1 MGANQSSRR
10 TSQSIKP
17 LNPLGY
23 AKVVLDSSVP
33 HLDREF
39 DYRIP
44 EEFADSL
51 KIGSRVQV
59 PFGKQKLFG
68 WVVEKSFSSEF
79 SSKITSIVK
88 IVGKSENFT
97 FDSLRLAKE
106 IAWLNAGS
114 LSDVLRFCAPPRHA
128 TIEKNFQ
135 VKSPMKYANY
145 PANLESLPQ
154 GNALLRRVGKQTSVA
169 LIINSYQNWFHLT
182 LELIKSAI
190 SLEKNALVIVPE
202 NGLIKDLHNH
212 LSQNLNDVSITLLS
226 ADQNSADRYK
236 SYLDIL
242 HKNTQI
248 LIGTRN
254 AIFAPLVNNAV
265 IIIFGENSSLFISP
279 QAPYWNV
286 SQVARQRSA
295 IEKSCLIFLSFSL
308 SSKLLLESR
317 KSDLKIIEEAT
328 DSNNK
333 NIYFDTNQTK
343 IEKSQFSST
352 VYGAISRCSDGPV
365 LIVVPR
371 RGEISVLRCE
381 GCYRLAVCATCD
393 GILRVLNNSSGPE
406 CARCGRLNADFK
418 CRNCKGSK
426 MSIAKSGQKSVLK
439 EIGSKFSG
447 VNIVSSTGEQRIFHT
462 PDVPSIV
469 VATPQAIPVA
479 AAGYKSIIVL
489 NAEAFFTR
497 PILDLNE
504 EVFHQFKYIKSL
516 LQNGQERALVISGEI
531 TDSFMNSFISDEVSA
546 FADFELQQREQL
558 GLPPHRNSL
567 VVSGQRREVEGFKKY
582 FDDDPRVTTMG
593 PVASYQK
600 SVFQIAIL
608 HNDPAHYISKA
619 RNLLKTLSTKGAS
632 TLQIQVDPVDFI

>member
-1 MGANQSSRR
+1 
-10 TSQSIKP
+10 
-17 LNPLGY
+17 
-23 AKVVLDSSVP
+23 
-33 HLDREF
+33 
-39 DYRIP
+39 
-44 EEFADSL
+44 
-51 KIGSRVQV
+51 
-59 PFGKQKLFG
+59 
-68 WVVEKSFSSEF
+68 
-79 SSKITSIVK
+79 
-88 IVGKSENFT
+88 
-97 FDSLRLAKE
+97 
-106 IAWLNAGS
+106 
-114 LSDVLRFCAPPRHA
+114 
-128 TIEKNFQ
+128 
-135 VKSPMKYANY
+135 
-145 PANLESLPQ
+145 
-154 GNALLRRVGKQTSVA
+154 
-169 LIINSYQNWFHLT
+169 
-182 LELIKSAI
+182 
-190 SLEKNALVIVPE
+190 
-202 NGLIKDLHNH
+202 
-212 LSQNLNDVSITLLS
+212 
-226 ADQNSADRYK
+226 
-236 SYLDIL
+236 
-242 HKNTQI
+242 
-248 LIGTRN
+248 
-254 AIFAPLVNNAV
+254 
-265 IIIFGENSSLFISP
+265 
-279 QAPYWNV
+279 
-286 SQVARQRSA
+286 
-295 IEKSCLIFLSFSL
+295 
-308 SSKLLLESR
+308 
-317 KSDLKIIEEAT
+317 
-328 DSNNK
+328 
-333 NIYFDTNQTK
+333 
-343 IEKSQFSST
+343 
-352 VYGAISRCSDGPV
+352 
-365 LIVVPR
+365 
-371 RGEISVLRCE
+371 
-381 GCYRLAVCATCD
+381 
-393 GILRVLNNSSGPE
+393 
-406 CARCGRLNADFK
+406 
-418 CRNCKGSK
+418 